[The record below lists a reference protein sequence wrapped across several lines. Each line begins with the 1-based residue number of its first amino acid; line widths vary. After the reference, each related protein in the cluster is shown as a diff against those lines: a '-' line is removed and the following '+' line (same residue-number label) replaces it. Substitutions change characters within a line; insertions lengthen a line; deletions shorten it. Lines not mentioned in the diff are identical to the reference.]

1 MNLYNYFFLMMIFV
15 LGYILFLKIKEMK
28 DLKSKYSKYSNIT
41 NIDKEVDRKR
51 QDILEMENKV
61 KSLEVEYQNKRVVRD
76 NLEKEIEAY
85 EESTALISMG
95 V

>member
-1 MNLYNYFFLMMIFV
+1 MMIFV

-51 QDILEMENKV
+51 QDILEME
-61 KSLEVEYQNKRVVRD
+61 
-76 NLEKEIEAY
+76 
-85 EESTALISMG
+85 
-95 V
+95 